1 MGVERRGPTG
11 ETVPGAVRR
20 QAEWRGDADA
30 LVMDG
35 RAVTFAD
42 LDRSANRV
50 ANALLAHGLVPGGR
64 FAVVDKNSL
73 AFFPLVVGGLRA
85 GGTHLA
91 VNWRLTP
98 PEMRVVLG
106 RSRAQVVFA
115 GADTVDQVADAV
127 ADLDD
132 PPAVVVLADAA
143 SGPGRPALDDWLA
156 PHGDGDPG
164 VAVSAADTAFL
175 FSTSGTT
182 GVPKGVPVSHDACL
196 TQVRGL
202 GPLLGFRAGA
212 VSLMA
217 MPTFHIAGTEWTLQG
232 LYHGATTVVLREF
245 DPGAVLAA
253 IQEHR
258 VTHAMLVPAM
268 LTFLLEDPALAG
280 TDTSAVETVSYG
292 GSPIAPST
300 LSAAV
305 DALGCRFFQTYG
317 ITEVA
322 GAVSVLHADDHDPA
336 RPELLA
342 SAGRPVPWCDV
353 RICDP
358 DTGAFLPVGSVGE
371 VCVRSPANMPGY
383 DGVPNEESGAFF
395 GEWLR
400 TGDAGYVDA
409 DGYLF
414 LHDRVRDMVVTGG
427 ENVYPV
433 EVENVLA
440 AHPEVVEVAVIGVPS
455 DRWGEA
461 VHAVAVRVPGGT
473 VTAEELVAFARPQ
486 LAGFKLPKSVA
497 FVDRLPR
504 NPSGKVLKTELR
516 RPYWAERARAVG

>member
-1 MGVERRGPTG
+1 V
-11 ETVPGAVRR
+11 
-20 QAEWRGDADA
+20 DA

-35 RAVTFAD
+35 RALTFAE
-42 LDRSANRV
+42 LDRRGNRV
-50 ANALLAHGLVPGGR
+50 ANACLAHGLGSGGR

-73 AFFPLVVGGLRA
+73 EFFPLVLGGLRA

-91 VNWRLTP
+91 VNWRLAP
-98 PEMRVVLG
+98 PEMEVVLG
-106 RSRAQVVFA
+106 RSRVEVVFA
-115 GADTVDQVADAV
+115 GTDLVELVDAAV
-127 ADLDD
+127 AGLD
-132 PPAVVVLADAA
+132 PPPVVVTLGAEPA
-143 SGPGRPALDDWLA
+143 GPGRPVLGDWLA
-156 PHGDGDPG
+156 DHGEGDPG
-164 VAVSAADTAFL
+164 VSVDPGDTAFL

-196 TQVRGL
+196 TQIRGL
-202 GPLLGFRAGA
+202 GPLLGFRPGA
-212 VSLMA
+212 TSLMA
-217 MPTFHIAGTEWTLQG
+217 MPAFHIAGTEWTLQG

-245 DPGAVLAA
+245 DPRAVLAA
-253 IQEHR
+253 VDAHR

-268 LTFLLEDPALAG
+268 LRFLLEEPALAA
-280 TDTSAVETVSYG
+280 TDTSTIETVSYG

-300 LSAAV
+300 LAAAV
-305 DALGCRFFQTYG
+305 AAFGCRFFQTYG

-322 GAVSVLHADDHDPA
+322 GAVSVLDATDHDPA
-336 RPELLA
+336 RPGLLA
-342 SAGRPVPWCDV
+342 SAGKPVPWCEV
-353 RICDP
+353 RICDAG
-358 DTGAFLPVGSVGE
+358 TGAPLPPGSVGE

-383 DGVPNEESGAFF
+383 DGVPNDESAAFF

-400 TGDAGYVDA
+400 TGDAGYFDA

-414 LHDRVRDMVVTGG
+414 LHDRVKDMVVTGG

-440 AHPEVVEVAVIGVPS
+440 AHPEVAEVAVFGVPS

-461 VHAVAVRVPGGT
+461 VHAVVVRVPGGT
-473 VTAEELVAFARPQ
+473 VTGTDLVAFARPQ

-497 FVDRLPR
+497 FADRLPR

-516 RPYWAERARAVG
+516 RPHWAGQARAVG